1 MIDVKWNK
9 DNAEFSEVTID
20 IVANN
25 ELGLLGSVSSVIR
38 DLRINILNANFD
50 TKENRSVAKL
60 VLQVNNTNLL
70 EQLLRK
76 LKSIQGVLEV
86 RRVS

>member
-1 MIDVKWNK
+1 MKWNN
-9 DNAEFSEVTID
+9 DNSEYLEATIS

-25 ELGLLGSVSSVIR
+25 ELGLLGTVSNVIR
-38 DLRINILNANFD
+38 DLRINILNANFE

-76 LKSIQGVLEV
+76 LRTVKGVLEV
-86 RRVS
+86 RRIS

>member
-1 MIDVKWNK
+1 MKFPGIN
-9 DNAEFSEVTID
+9 

-25 ELGLLGSVSSVIR
+25 ELGLLGLVSNVIK
-38 DLRINILNANFD
+38 DLHINILNANFD
-50 TKENRSVAKL
+50 TKGSRSVAKL
-60 VLQVNNTNLL
+60 VLHVNNTNLL